1 MQHRGS
7 RRHLFALVLAA
18 ASWGLGTVLSKQ
30 AVSEVSPLVLLPAQ
44 LAVSVA
50 FLLVGS
56 RIGRLPLRPDWGL
69 LGRLGLLNPGLA
81 YALSLIGLTQI
92 TASLSVLIWAGEP
105 VLILLL
111 ATALLGERPSRL
123 LLGVSAVA
131 IGGIVLV
138 SYDPASAGGLVGIVL
153 TVAGIGAC
161 AVYTVVTRRWLPGAP
176 STLGVIFAQQ
186 VYALAFASLVAV
198 LAVAAGMATTPAGLT
213 PGGVVSLLAS
223 GLLYYGVAYWLY
235 LTGLRVVP
243 ASIAAV
249 SFYLIPVF
257 GVLGATVLGERLTT
271 LQSIGGLVV
280 VAAVAIVATRT
291 AEPQPSSA
299 SPSAQIAIT
308 PSASRLR

>member
-1 MQHRGS
+1 MV
-7 RRHLFALVLAA
+7 ALVLAA
-18 ASWGLGTVLSKQ
+18 ASWGLGTVLSKE
-30 AVSEVSPLVLLPAQ
+30 AVSELSPFILLPAQ
-44 LAVSVA
+44 LAVSVG
-50 FLLVGS
+50 FLAVAARL
-56 RIGRLPLRPDWGL
+56 GRLPLRPEWGF

-111 ATALLGERPSRL
+111 ATALLGERPTVL
-123 LLGVSAVA
+123 LLGVSGVA

-138 SYDPASAGGLVGIVL
+138 SYDPAAAGGLVGIAL
-153 TVAGIGAC
+153 TVAGIAAC
-161 AVYTVVTRRWLPGAP
+161 AVYTVITRRWLPGAP
-176 STLGVIFAQQ
+176 STLDVIFAQQ
-186 VYALAFASLVAV
+186 VYALAFAGVVAA
-198 LAVAAGMATTPAGLT
+198 LAVTGGIATAPAGLT
-213 PGGVVSLLAS
+213 PGAAVSLIAS

-257 GVLGATVLGERLTT
+257 GVLGATVLGERLTEVQW
-271 LQSIGGLVV
+271 LGGLVV

-299 SPSAQIAIT
+299 AASAQIAIT
-308 PSASRLR
+308 PSSASPR

>member
-1 MQHRGS
+1 MHRPGS
-7 RRHLFALVLAA
+7 RRHLVALVLAA

-30 AVSEVSPLVLLPAQ
+30 AVSEISPFVLLPAQ
-44 LAVSVA
+44 LAVSVL
-50 FLLVGS
+50 FLVVAA
-56 RIGRLPLRPDWGL
+56 RIAGRQVRPTWGL

-111 ATALLGERPSRL
+111 ATAVLGERPTGL
-123 LLGVSAVA
+123 LLALSAVA
-131 IGGIVLV
+131 IGGIGLV
-138 SYDPASAGGLVGIVL
+138 SYDPAASGGLAGVVL
-153 TVAGIGAC
+153 TVVGIGAC
-161 AVYTVVTRRWLPGAP
+161 ALYTVITRRWLPGAP
-176 STLGVIFAQQ
+176 STLDVILAQQ
-186 VYALAFASLVAV
+186 VYALGFATVVAL
-198 LAVAAGMATTPAGLT
+198 LAILTGVATVPTGLT
-213 PGGVVSLLAS
+213 PGAAVSVVAS

-271 LQSIGGLVV
+271 LQWLGGLVV
-280 VAAVAIVATRT
+280 VAAVAVVTTRT
-291 AEPQPSSA
+291 AEAQPSRASA
-299 SPSAQIAIT
+299 SAQMAMT
-308 PSASRLR
+308 PSSSIRR